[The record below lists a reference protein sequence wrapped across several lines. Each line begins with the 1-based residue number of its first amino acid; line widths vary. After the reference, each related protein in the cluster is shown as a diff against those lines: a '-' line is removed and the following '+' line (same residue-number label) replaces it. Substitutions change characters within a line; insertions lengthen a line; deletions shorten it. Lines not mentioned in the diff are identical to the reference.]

1 MIAPRSLLYPRTLL
15 QAATLAALLALGACN
30 EVASS
35 AKPPA
40 VVMTDDALGYYC
52 QMYLADHP
60 GPKAQILV
68 KGDEHP
74 LWFTQVVDAV
84 AYLKG
89 RERVADTAA
98 IYVSDMGAA
107 KSWSEPGRANWI
119 DADKAVFVIGSRRLG
134 GMGVPEAI
142 PFSTALA
149 AAEFV
154 AAHGGRAMGLADI
167 PEAYVRH
174 DGAASADA
182 GTTGG
187 SDGMG
192 GMGDRPPAA
201 TGGAPAP
208 SMH

>member
-1 MIAPRSLLYPRTLL
+1 MIAPRSLL
-15 QAATLAALLALGACN
+15 QAATLATLLALGACN
-30 EVASS
+30 EVASG

-98 IYVSDMGAA
+98 VYVSDMGAA

-174 DGAASADA
+174 EGEAASADA
-182 GTTGG
+182 GTSSDSGGMGGTG
-187 SDGMG
+187 G

-201 TGGAPAP
+201 TGGAPTP